1 MIRHRDKD
9 PSWRCIETK
18 DIDDDDD
25 DDDDVNDD
33 NDDSDNNDNNVTAH
47 LTGVNVDVESV
58 SLVARKSRR
67 TSNDGTASLNIKT

>member
-1 MIRHRDKD
+1 MRRNMIRHRDKD

-33 NDDSDNNDNNVTAH
+33 NDINVTAQR
-47 LTGVNVDVESV
+47 TDVDVDVESV